1 MSSAGSPRAG
11 DALVIGYGCTL
22 RSDDS
27 VGPMAAEAVAGWGRT
42 DVQTRCLHILGP
54 DLAES
59 IAASRLTVFV
69 DARTDDADKGV
80 IVRRLEPGEG
90 NRSMF
95 HQADPRQLL
104 TLAQVVYGGCP
115 PAWMVTIPAVE
126 FGVGESL
133 SPTAESGL
141 EEALD
146 QIARLL
152 DA

>member
-1 MSSAGSPRAG
+1 MCSDLSLDAG
-11 DALVIGYGCTL
+11 DALVIGFGSSL

-27 VGPMAAEAVAGWGRT
+27 VGPRAAEAVARWGRPGVKT
-42 DVQTRCLHILGP
+42 FALHILGP

-69 DARTDDADKGV
+69 DARVDALDQGV
-80 IVRRLEPGEG
+80 LVRPIEPGEG
-90 NRSMF
+90 SKSMF

-104 TLAQVVYGGCP
+104 ALAQVVFGNCP
-115 PAWMVTIPAVE
+115 PAWMVTIPATE

-133 SPTAESGL
+133 SPAAKSGL
-141 EEALD
+141 DDALI

>member
-1 MSSAGSPRAG
+1 MSFAESPPTG

-27 VGPMAAEAVAGWGRT
+27 VGPMAAEAVAGWGRP
-42 DVQTRCLHILGP
+42 DVKTFSLHILGP

-69 DARTDDADKGV
+69 DARLGDVDKGV
-80 IVRRLEPGEG
+80 TVRRLEPDEG
-90 NRSMF
+90 NQSMF
-95 HQADPRQLL
+95 HQANPRQLL

-133 SPTAESGL
+133 SATARSGL
-141 EEALD
+141 DDALV